1 MGQIPVA
8 TAARV
13 LGLSERGLR
22 RMMSMGRVRDA
33 SRAGEPASVREDDV
47 TRLLHERR
55 AEASQRQPDALAFAQ
70 QVRRSVWPDETL
82 DMVVLT
88 DGRQQPADAY
98 QAAHVIKQPAGRN
111 ALARLNE
118 DAVAL
123 FGRAA
128 VETAAMPRDTWKM
141 SCRWCWADA
150 SAKALGGL
158 RPTDSPAYVAL
169 LGAEPCPQDRARWA
183 EEQREY
189 RAAMQRLRVTQTDR
203 QQRAER
209 ERARQAFAAAT
220 NALSAASR
228 RQTEALRT
236 LASVDP
242 SAAVVAASGAPGG
255 RGRGSMP
262 CGCTYATYCPTHA
275 AVFGT
280 TDRSISRR

>member
-13 LGLSERGLR
+13 LGLTERGLR
-22 RMMSMGRVRDA
+22 RMISTGKVRDA
-33 SRAGEPASVREDDV
+33 SFAGGPASVHEDDV
-47 TRLLHERR
+47 TRLLYERR

-70 QVRRSVWPDETL
+70 QVRRTIWPDEEL
-82 DMVVLT
+82 DRVVLA
-88 DGRQQPADAY
+88 DGREDIANPD
-98 QAAHVIKQPAGRN
+98 QAMRINSAPRGRT

-128 VETAAMPRDTWKM
+128 IETAAMPRDVWR
-141 SCRWCWADA
+141 SHCRWCWADA

-169 LGAEPCPQDRARWA
+169 LGSSPCHQDRARWA
-183 EEQREY
+183 TEDRELK
-189 RAAMQRLRVTQTDR
+189 AARERLSAAQTTR

-209 ERARQAFAAAT
+209 EQARQAFAAAT
-220 NALSAASR
+220 EELSAASQR
-228 RQTEALRT
+228 RTAALRT
-236 LASVDP
+236 LAAVDP
-242 SAAVVAASGAPGG
+242 TAAVVAASGGLG
-255 RGRGSMP
+255 KRGRGSS

-280 TDRSISRR
+280 SDRSISRR